1 MLPSSFE
8 GSIFLLILANVKFL
22 ILSDLPTR
30 CVRFQHLTI
39 VKFLISSIF
48 SSWFTQ
54 HTEYAHEHADT
65 MIGDENSI
73 VVVYKKTATCL
84 YRLLFGLEVP
94 PGFGPGNEGFADL
107 KKRSFILHIFKFTI

>member
-8 GSIFLLILANVKFL
+8 GSIFLLILANVNFL
-22 ILSDLPTR
+22 IISNFPSR

-39 VKFLISSIF
+39 VKFLIPSVF

-65 MIGDENSI
+65 IIKQCKSHRRSAQKNSNPHTQ
-73 VVVYKKTATCL
+73 VAV
-84 YRLLFGLEVP
+84 FLEVP

-107 KKRSFILHIFKFTI
+107 CLTTWLWHLNMER

>member
-1 MLPSSFE
+1 MEMLPSSFE

-65 MIGDENSI
+65 IIKQCKFHRHSALENS
-73 VVVYKKTATCL
+73 K
-84 YRLLFGLEVP
+84 LLVQLAV
-94 PGFGPGNEGFADL
+94 
-107 KKRSFILHIFKFTI
+107 